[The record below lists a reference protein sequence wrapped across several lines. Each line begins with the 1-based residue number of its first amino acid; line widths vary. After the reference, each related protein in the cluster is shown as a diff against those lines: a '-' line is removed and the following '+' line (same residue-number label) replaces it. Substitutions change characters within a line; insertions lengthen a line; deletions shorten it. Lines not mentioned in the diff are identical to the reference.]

1 MKTSIRFYN
10 DREVRAVWDEVVS
23 VVSIFPE
30 VLMSLVV
37 LISSVVSMSSVV
49 STGSTTVPSV
59 PELVEG
65 TIATHVEGIYT
76 TPAKGTIT
84 KSNLP

>member
-23 VVSIFPE
+23 VVSTG
-30 VLMSLVV
+30 
-37 LISSVVSMSSVV
+37 
-49 STGSTTVPSV
+49 STTDLASSTTVPSV

-65 TIATHVEGIYT
+65 TITN
-76 TPAKGTIT
+76 
-84 KSNLP
+84 SNLP